1 MKTLKRVFSAAAALV
16 LAVGMTV
23 TAFADD
29 EKKKDDKKEYKFE
42 YDESRLTDKNEPAL
56 SFDGSGFEDYIHLT
70 RDADKAG
77 IAFKKINTGCYQGNS
92 LKITAKTE
100 TGVEGYF
107 PMSVLDNSDE
117 NAPDIKDT
125 GKYSVV
131 GIEFHA
137 KDFGLS
143 YFDGCF
149 INFTFKMTEEDENA
163 LLNNSIYVY
172 GADKNSMRLTDK
184 YTQLKF
190 DKAAND
196 TVTGYNTTS
205 GTIGVPVNCGAEKL
219 IIDMPVNAALDGD
232 VLFLDNI
239 TVKLPS
245 SAGDKQYIKNI
256 DNYNPTAKKN
266 DKGTEIIVK
275 EGNGDQEENSVAEAT
290 LSSKEKS
297 PVFRVVITIIAIIVV
312 GTAILLFVR
321 SHKKYY

>member
-16 LAVGMTV
+16 MAVGITV

-172 GADKNSMRLTDK
+172 GADVVRVDGSLD
-184 YTQLKF
+184 
-190 DKAAND
+190 D
-196 TVTGYNTTS
+196 
-205 GTIGVPVNCGAEKL
+205 
-219 IIDMPVNAALDGD
+219 AL
-232 VLFLDNI
+232 L
-239 TVKLPS
+239 
-245 SAGDKQYIKNI
+245 
-256 DNYNPTAKKN
+256 
-266 DKGTEIIVK
+266 
-275 EGNGDQEENSVAEAT
+275 
-290 LSSKEKS
+290 
-297 PVFRVVITIIAIIVV
+297 
-312 GTAILLFVR
+312 
-321 SHKKYY
+321 